1 MKITVLIEN
10 HAACPEDG
18 LAAEHGLSLHIEH
31 QGVSV
36 LFDTGASG
44 DFAANADRLGIDL
57 SAVDI
62 AVVSHHHFDHG
73 GGLPA
78 FFAVNDHAP
87 VYLRPPPDGNPV
99 FHALAVMNRDIGL
112 PEGLVENHAERFVI
126 VEERL
131 EPFSGLFVIDRVH
144 KQHPVPGGNRY
155 LYLEKDGRRENDPFD
170 HELMLVARSKQGL
183 VVFTGCSHSGVLN
196 MIETVTEL
204 FPGERIAAVVGG
216 FHLIG
221 FPLLD
226 TMSGGRAQVRKIGNA
241 LSELPVDHYWTG
253 HCTGGKA
260 YGVLQ
265 QILGDRLSR
274 LNTGTSIEL

>member
-10 HAACPEDG
+10 HTARPEDG

-44 DFAANADRLGIDL
+44 DFAANAERLGVDL

-87 VYLRPPPDGNPV
+87 VYLRPPPDGSPV

-112 PEGLVENHAERFVI
+112 PDGLVENHAERFVF
-126 VEERL
+126 VEEPL
-131 EPFSGLFVIDRVH
+131 EPFSGLFVIDRVR

-170 HELMLVARSKQGL
+170 HELMLVARSQEGL
-183 VVFTGCSHSGVLN
+183 VVF
-196 MIETVTEL
+196 
-204 FPGERIAAVVGG
+204 
-216 FHLIG
+216 
-221 FPLLD
+221 
-226 TMSGGRAQVRKIGNA
+226 TMSGGRAQVRKVGNA
-241 LSELPVDHYWTG
+241 LSALPVNHYWTG
-253 HCTGGKA
+253 HCTGGRA

-265 QILGDRLSR
+265 EILGDRLSR
-274 LNTGTSIEL
+274 LNTGTTIEL